1 MRSTGATS
9 KMLQGTAKALCETLN
24 GKWCGAKGMACC
36 PAHDDQ
42 TPSLSIQLGEK
53 AILFHCFAGCSN
65 EEVLAALGR
74 IGTKA
79 STLFGDGSG
88 PLAIPSLGQ
97 NPSSRAALSLWQ
109 SAKPLWGSPAKAYLE
124 ARGITA
130 ASPQLRFHPRTPKGR
145 GKELAYYPAMI
156 AAVSLDEG
164 PIAIHRT
171 FLNSE
176 SGSVGS
182 VPQARMALGQ
192 LGQGAV
198 RLFPPKNGELGLAE
212 GIETALA
219 ARALTGIPVWAVL
232 SACRLGRVAIP
243 DTVTK
248 LHLFIDFDDA
258 GMKAAERAIAAY
270 EREGRDI
277 SIRRPPKIGQDWNDR
292 LISWR
297 ATKER

>member
-24 GKWCGAKGMACC
+24 GKWYGAKGMACC
-36 PAHDDQ
+36 PAHDDR

-65 EEVLAALGR
+65 EEVFAALGR
-74 IGTKA
+74 IGTQA

-88 PLAIPSLGQ
+88 PLAISSLGQ
-97 NPSSRAALSLWQ
+97 SPSSRAALALWH
-109 SAKPLWGSPAKAYLE
+109 SAKPLWSSPAKAYLE

-130 ASPQLRFHPRTPKGR
+130 TSPQLRYHPRTPKGR
-145 GKELAYYPAMI
+145 GAEVAHYPAMI

-176 SGSVGS
+176 SGSVDT
-182 VPQARMALGQ
+182 VPLARMALGQ

-198 RLFPPKNGELGLAE
+198 RLFAPKNGELGLAE
-212 GIETALA
+212 GIETAMA
-219 ARALTGIPVWAVL
+219 ARALTGIPVWAAL
-232 SACRLGRVAIP
+232 SASRLGRVAIP
-243 DTVTK
+243 DTVRK

-258 GMKAAERAIAAY
+258 GTKAAERAIAAY
-270 EREGRDI
+270 EKEGRDI
-277 SIRRPPKIGQDWNDR
+277 SIRRPQKVGQDWNDK